1 MYACFG
7 YTLRVTAR
15 PVVTFTPNWSAIFL
29 HEAMSL
35 SCNVDSAPQDNPAY
49 SWYKDH
55 KKINTVQ
62 KIHHIPSADWNAAG
76 SYQCQAETGDKSD
89 PVRLNITDEVVI
101 LQAPP
106 SVFEGDNI
114 TLRCH
119 SLSVQGAEN
128 TTFYKDGQIVGS
140 GTSELTLQAELNST
154 GNYKCRDKPETVY
167 NGAEG
172 LYVACVTEL
181 FPPPRVSISVD
192 PVVEGAEMRVT
203 CATLPQRAKTSLE
216 FAFNR
221 NGRKVQEFSSSDTY
235 SVQSAQEDDAGNYT
249 CEAKTSSSSVKKR
262 SRTHQSFSRPQI
274 KVSPDQVTEGD
285 TVTMMCSAVNTKQEF
300 AFYRNGQEVQG
311 FGPSGEYQVQSV
323 QEGDTGSYTCQESDS
338 VVCGILRY
346 SHSLYLQDVMLYPGH
361 TYLSTEL
368 QPKPTAT

>member
-1 MYACFG
+1 MPRLTVYQCVITWLFN
-7 YTLRVTAR
+7 TLLGTAR

-89 PVRLNITDEVVI
+89 PVRLNITDGTFCSI
-101 LQAPP
+101 LFRVEQ
-106 SVFEGDNI
+106 I
-114 TLRCH
+114 
-119 SLSVQGAEN
+119 SLFLAWNV
-128 TTFYKDGQIVGS
+128 TVKYRIF

-154 GNYKCRDKPETVY
+154 GNYKCIKRISS
-167 NGAEG
+167 

-262 SRTHQSFSRPQI
+262 SRTHRVTVKGESGLLLCDCNAHCETQG
-274 KVSPDQVTEGD
+274 DQ
-285 TVTMMCSAVNTKQEF
+285 QERLQTCREYKAGICF
-300 AFYRNGQEVQG
+300 LQERAG
-311 FGPSGEYQVQSV
+311 S
-323 QEGDTGSYTCQESDS
+323 TGIRS
-338 VVCGILRY
+338 IR
-346 SHSLYLQDVMLYPGH
+346 
-361 TYLSTEL
+361 
-368 QPKPTAT
+368 